1 MKVADIKRVLV
12 GCVGFLLLSIT
23 SSAAEVEELALQV
36 KDSGGTYFVPAFSGL
51 FAPYWRSDAR
61 GAIVGLTRAATK
73 AHLARATLEAICY
86 QTMEIMDAM
95 SADSGVVLTQMR
107 VDGGVT
113 ESELCMQLQADVMG
127 IEIIRPQITETTA
140 LGAAY
145 AAGLAIGY
153 WQSIEEVKANWQ
165 ESKRWKPGKS
175 AEERA
180 IGAARWKEAIARTL
194 NWVQ

>member
-1 MKVADIKRVLV
+1 
-12 GCVGFLLLSIT
+12 
-23 SSAAEVEELALQV
+23 
-36 KDSGGTYFVPAFSGL
+36 
-51 FAPYWRSDAR
+51 
-61 GAIVGLTRAATK
+61 GLTRAATK

-86 QTMEIMDAM
+86 QTMEVMDAM

-107 VDGGVT
+107 VDGGIT
-113 ESELCMQLQADVMG
+113 ASELCMQLQADVMG

-153 WQSIEEVKANWQ
+153 WQSTDEVKANWR

-175 AEERA
+175 AQERA
-180 IGAARWKEAIARTL
+180 TGAARWKEAIARTL